1 MTLTRSF
8 LRLALA
14 GLLASA
20 SPLLVP
26 VGGVQAQG
34 GSRGAP
40 SADATARARTLFEQG
55 QAAYAQGRFD
65 EAVARM
71 REAYELTHAPEL
83 AFNVARVY
91 ERMSDY
97 RNAIRYF
104 ELYLRDG
111 HPAPEERAQI
121 EQRIAAIRAADQ
133 RRRQQVFTAPASNDE
148 MAQEART
155 FFERGVALYR
165 RRQYQAAMEAFIAA
179 HRFAPLPEVLY
190 NMAVT
195 AERLGSTQDAIDYY
209 REYLRVRPDG
219 PERGQVERE
228 IERLRSAR

>member
-1 MTLTRSF
+1 MTFSRSLLPF
-8 LRLALA
+8 ALA
-14 GLLASA
+14 GLVAAAAPFAHGASA
-20 SPLLVP
+20 A
-26 VGGVQAQG
+26 AQG
-34 GSRGAP
+34 SAHAAP
-40 SADATARARTLFEQG
+40 SPEATARARTLFEQG
-55 QAAYAQGRFD
+55 QTAYAAGRFD

-71 REAYELTHAPEL
+71 REAYELTRAPEL

-104 ELYLRDG
+104 ELYLHDG
-111 HPAPEERAQI
+111 HPAAEERAQI

-228 IERLRSAR
+228 IERLRASR